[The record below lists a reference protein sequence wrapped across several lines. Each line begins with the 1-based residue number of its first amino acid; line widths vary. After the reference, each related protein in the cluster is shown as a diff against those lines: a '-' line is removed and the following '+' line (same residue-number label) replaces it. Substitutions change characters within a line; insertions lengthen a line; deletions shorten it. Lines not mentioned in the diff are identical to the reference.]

1 VPGSEF
7 GLNNFPILSMT
18 SIGGRIPMPDLVA
31 SFLLAAPTHRL
42 AAFGFV
48 AVAVPLLGIMA
59 LDMRRAARAS
69 AQKKNA
75 TMTFMS
81 RYRDENGMPI
91 FFEAGEDPS
100 ARAAHRVLT
109 QMRRSGAADR
119 PGNERGR

>member
-1 VPGSEF
+1 
-7 GLNNFPILSMT
+7 
-18 SIGGRIPMPDLVA
+18 
-31 SFLLAAPTHRL
+31 
-42 AAFGFV
+42 
-48 AVAVPLLGIMA
+48 
-59 LDMRRAARAS
+59 
-69 AQKKNA
+69 
-75 TMTFMS
+75 MTFMS

>member
-1 VPGSEF
+1 
-7 GLNNFPILSMT
+7 
-18 SIGGRIPMPDLVA
+18 MPDLVA

-48 AVAVPLLGIMA
+48 AVAVPLLGIIA

-69 AQKKNA
+69 AQKKDA